1 MPILTVGIVA
11 NPCRFLIWG
20 NHHANQAD
28 TWRYT
33 LRHTLYNLSNPAHIP
48 MIMLHPLL
56 DPLPPTRAP
65 TRPSKTLMQGFEY
78 IPAAK
83 TDIRRSWVKAGWIP
97 IERKAPNDQAP
108 NDLLELQRLNQAT
121 RAKNTE
127 QPERRRSNPEANDW
141 PRAHDDRGLEKIC
154 LA

>member
-1 MPILTVGIVA
+1 MKTTIDAEREAICKAWLDHGF
-11 NPCRFLIWG
+11 R
-20 NHHANQAD
+20 
-28 TWRYT
+28 
-33 LRHTLYNLSNPAHIP
+33 
-48 MIMLHPLL
+48 L
-56 DPLPPTRAP
+56 DPIPPTRAP

-127 QPERRRSNPEANDW
+127 QPERRRISPEAND
-141 PRAHDDRGLEKIC
+141 
-154 LA
+154 